1 MAKTSVQI
9 DLDRPAGPYY
19 PGDPVQATITLQ
31 NEKGLTVQGA
41 TAWLVLREEYKYV
54 RRNSKGHVTR
64 YPETEELC
72 CAQADLVE
80 EGVIPAG
87 THTYPVSLRLP
98 DDAVPPY
105 SGKITKN
112 NWLVK
117 VKFDCPKAFDP
128 DAEAEVPLIVPPPG
142 RNVAPGEVGEAQQC
156 DEAELRLWLPRLEWV
171 EGETIEGKLL
181 VQARDNFSVSEVRL
195 ELTRTEYV
203 PRASG
208 DTQSHTDGKLKL
220 ADKVEFWPAHPVEYP
235 FALPVPRQG
244 LPTRSTQFSR
254 VTWSLSATLARRLRK
269 DAEISA
275 EIQVYN
281 GPAPA

>member
-19 PGDPVQATITLQ
+19 PGDTVQAIITLQ
-31 NEKGLTVQGA
+31 NEKELTVRGA
-41 TAWLVLREEYKYV
+41 SAWLMLREEYKYV
-54 RRNSKGHVTR
+54 RRSAKGHVDR
-64 YPETEELC
+64 YTETVELRC
-72 CAQADLVE
+72 DQVDLVG
-80 EGVIPAG
+80 EGAILAG
-87 THTYPVSLRLP
+87 THTYSASLRLP

-112 NWLVK
+112 RWLVRC
-117 VKFDCPKAFDP
+117 KFDCPKAFDP
-128 DAEAEVPLIVPPPG
+128 EAEAEVLLIVPPPG
-142 RNVAPGEVGEAQQC
+142 RNVVPAGVGEAQHC

-181 VQARDNFSVSEVRL
+181 VQPRENFSASEVRL

-208 DTQSHTDGKLKL
+208 DTESHAEGKVKL

-235 FALPVPRQG
+235 FAVLVPRQG
-244 LPTRSTQFSR
+244 LPTRSTQFSH
-254 VTWSLSATLARRLRK
+254 VTWSLTATLARRLRR
-269 DAEISA
+269 DSQIA
-275 EIQVYN
+275 IQIEVYN
-281 GPAPA
+281 GPARS

>member
-1 MAKTSVQI
+1 MAKTNVQI

-31 NEKGLTVQGA
+31 NEKDLTVRGV

-54 RRNSKGHVTR
+54 RRSAKGHVNR
-64 YPETEELC
+64 YTETQELRYD
-72 CAQADLVE
+72 QADLVE

-117 VKFDCPKAFDP
+117 VKVDCPKAFDP
-128 DAEAEVPLIVPPPG
+128 EAEAAVLLIVPPPG
-142 RNVAPGEVGEAQQC
+142 RNVAPAEVGEAQRC

-181 VQARDNFSVSEVRL
+181 VQPRDNFSVSEVRL

-208 DTQSHTDGKLKL
+208 DTESHAEGKVKL

-235 FALPVPRQG
+235 FALTVPRQG
-244 LPTRSTQFSR
+244 MPTRSTQFSA
-254 VTWSLSATLARRLRK
+254 VTWSLTATLARRLRK
-269 DAEISA
+269 DSEISA
-275 EIQVYN
+275 EIEVYN
-281 GPAPA
+281 GPAPT